1 MLKFF
6 RLLWVLTAL
15 VYFAALMLSYAYLP
29 ELVGIH
35 ADMEGVADD
44 FIERDTFFYFG
55 LGFFIISN
63 LLGSMLLSVLT
74 SVPETSGFYFNSE
87 NFKEGVTSWLSAFI
101 AIINVFLTSAV
112 MYIALFNNQG
122 DYSMSQFNWLIY
134 VAPVLL
140 FFSLIWLVSIIV
152 RR

>member
-1 MLKFF
+1 MLRFF
-6 RLLWVLTAL
+6 RLLWVFTAL
-15 VYFAALMLSYAYLP
+15 IYFAALMLSYAYLP
-29 ELVGIH
+29 ELVGIQTD
-35 ADMEGVADD
+35 AEGVPYE

-55 LGFFIISN
+55 LGFFIIAN
-63 LLGSMLLSVLT
+63 LLGSILLSVLT
-74 SVPETSGFYFNSE
+74 SVPETSGFYFKSE

-122 DYSMSQFNWLIY
+122 DYRMSQFNWLIY
-134 VAPVLL
+134 VAPILL
-140 FFSLIWLVSIIV
+140 FFSLVWLVSIII